1 MDTATRDRNIAT
13 WLGDAPQPVRD
24 TTNQLLERIALL
36 RAEQTIYPAQDD
48 ILNALAY
55 TPADQVKVVI
65 LGQDPYH
72 GPNQAMG
79 LSFSVPATQTK
90 LPPSLRNIY
99 KELNADL
106 GCPIPATGDLTPWAQ
121 QGVLLLNTTLTVRE
135 HAANSHAKL
144 GWSTL
149 TDYIIERCCQ
159 LPQPVVFLAW
169 GRFAQQMVEASS
181 PRLARARQPA
191 SSALPPR
198 TPRRFRQPCHGRT
211 PRFYGVA
218 SLLGSQSAT
227 RTARLDPRQLDLPRL
242 KIDTSKTR
250 PTAFHRARFL
260 FGPNKLCAAGL
271 AAIDQQALPGHKP
284 VGHAHKVD
292 PLGDLL
298 GGGPALK
305 RRELHN
311 LVPQVFVFHH
321 ATVERR
327 DNAARVHTVG
337 NGLRCQAVCKV
348 LGVGDNA
355 ALAGSIGRKLRSRMP
370 ARRPHI
376 DHGLI
381 AAPAWRQAPPPQRRS
396 ARSR

>member
-1 MDTATRDRNIAT
+1 MDTATRDRNMAT

-99 KELNADL
+99 KELKADL

-169 GRFAQQMVEASS
+169 GRLCPADGRRQARRNRRGQSNRQVLPGLYA
-181 PRLARARQPA
+181 PLAA
-191 SSALPPR
+191 
-198 TPRRFRQPCHGRT
+198 FGQPCHGRT

-218 SLLGSQSAT
+218 PLLRCQSAT
-227 RTARLDPRQLDLPRL
+227 RTARLDPRQLDLPQL
-242 KIDTSKTR
+242 KIDTSKNA
-250 PTAFHRARFL
+250 PDGFPSGAFPIRA
-260 FGPNKLCAAGL
+260 K
-271 AAIDQQALPGHKP
+271 
-284 VGHAHKVD
+284 
-292 PLGDLL
+292 
-298 GGGPALK
+298 
-305 RRELHN
+305 
-311 LVPQVFVFHH
+311 
-321 ATVERR
+321 
-327 DNAARVHTVG
+327 
-337 NGLRCQAVCKV
+337 
-348 LGVGDNA
+348 
-355 ALAGSIGRKLRSRMP
+355 
-370 ARRPHI
+370 
-376 DHGLI
+376 
-381 AAPAWRQAPPPQRRS
+381 
-396 ARSR
+396 